1 MVVTRASAVGHHV
14 RWIAKG
20 GGGGVGDGGGGGGTL
35 RIARTAASRTSK
47 ERIIAEE

>member
-20 GGGGVGDGGGGGGTL
+20 GGGGVGDGGGGGTL

-47 ERIIAEE
+47 ERIIVEE

>member
-1 MVVTRASAVGHHV
+1 VVVTRASAVGHHV